1 MQGLADVANMPYV
14 NVYLDVEAAINA
26 YKLVWSHPQKFDNIF
41 IHLGDFH
48 FIKENFG
55 VIGKLVTGSGF
66 EDVVFQAGVCSTGS
80 LNGVL
85 AGSHYNRAWTVHSA
99 FTEALERL

>member
-1 MQGLADVANMPYV
+1 MQGLTDVANMPYV

-26 YKLVWSHPQKFDNIF
+26 YKLIWSHPQRFDNIF

-66 EDVVFQAGVCSTGS
+66 EDVVFQAGVCSAAWKPQLSISRES
-80 LNGVL
+80 LQQSMDSSL
-85 AGSHYNRAWTVHSA
+85 AIY
-99 FTEALERL
+99 